1 LFGLIGATGAMVAPL
16 AGRYSDRRGPR
27 FVVGIAITTVFAS
40 YVAFWGLGLHILG
53 LVLGVILLDAGVQA
67 AQVANQSRVLALR
80 PEARNRV
87 NTIYMICYFSG
98 GSLGSLV
105 AAWAWSHWQ
114 WIGVCATGVGFIVLA
129 GLVFKMRVPSPDMDD
144 DTSVQAAA

>member
-1 LFGLIGATGAMVAPL
+1 M
-16 AGRYSDRRGPR
+16 
-27 FVVGIAITTVFAS
+27 
-40 YVAFWGLGLHILG
+40 
-53 LVLGVILLDAGVQA
+53 
-67 AQVANQSRVLALR
+67 ANQSRVLALR

-114 WIGVCATGVGFIVLA
+114 WTGVCATGVGFIVLA
-129 GLVFKMRVPSPDMDD
+129 GLVFMMRVPSPDT
-144 DTSVQAAA
+144 DTSAQVAA